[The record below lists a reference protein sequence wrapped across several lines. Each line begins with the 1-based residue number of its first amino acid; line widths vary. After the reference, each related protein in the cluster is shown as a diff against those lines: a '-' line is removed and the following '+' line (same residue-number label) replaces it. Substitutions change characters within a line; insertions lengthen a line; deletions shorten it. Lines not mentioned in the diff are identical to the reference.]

1 MGEAVTPPHEQER
14 ARVYAR
20 LAHQAEVRERRRT
33 PSRMARWVGWAICLA
48 LVVAVAVTA
57 VRVGL

>member
-1 MGEAVTPPHEQER
+1 VTPPHEQER

-33 PSRMARWVGWAICLA
+33 PARWVRWVGWAICLA
-48 LVVAVAVTA
+48 LIAGVAVAA

>member
-1 MGEAVTPPHEQER
+1 MTPPHEQDR

-33 PSRMARWVGWAICLA
+33 PTRRARWVGWAICLA
-48 LVVAVAVTA
+48 LIAGVAVSA